1 MLMGK
6 KKEDVSSIPNENTTQ
21 TTSLPNTIETQNVAS
36 LPTPPLDT
44 VGVNPASFDNKIM
57 AQDANGLTQ
66 SEQAFLDDEEKAMR
80 LRSRGMTA

>member
-1 MLMGK
+1 MT
-6 KKEDVSSIPNENTTQ
+6 SIKDNTSQ
-21 TTSLPNTIETQNVAS
+21 LPPPA
-36 LPTPPLDT
+36 PLDT

-57 AQDANGLTQ
+57 AQNANGLTQ